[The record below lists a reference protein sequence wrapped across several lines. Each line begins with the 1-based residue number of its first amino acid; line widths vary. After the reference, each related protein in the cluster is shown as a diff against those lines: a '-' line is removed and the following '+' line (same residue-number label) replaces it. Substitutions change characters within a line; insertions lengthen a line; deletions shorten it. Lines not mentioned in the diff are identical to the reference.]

1 MSNEPGRL
9 SPRQQAVLG
18 VAISL
23 ASLAVAFGA
32 CGVGSSQRL
41 PLVIQCQIDALKIL
55 PKDPAMAT
63 PYDAV
68 DIINRIK
75 ECKRLGADAGS

>member
-1 MSNEPGRL
+1 MSEKGQL
-9 SPRQQAVLG
+9 SPVQQAALG

-32 CGVGSSQRL
+32 CGVGSANL
-41 PLVIQCQIDALKIL
+41 PAVIQCQLDALKVL

-68 DIINRIK
+68 DIIHRIRA
-75 ECKRLGADAGS
+75 CKREFPDGGS